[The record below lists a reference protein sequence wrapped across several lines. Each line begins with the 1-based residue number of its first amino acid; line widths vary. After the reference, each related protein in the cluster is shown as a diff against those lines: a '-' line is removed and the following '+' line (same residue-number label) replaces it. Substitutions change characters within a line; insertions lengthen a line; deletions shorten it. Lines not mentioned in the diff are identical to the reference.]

1 MFLSPSAKYI
11 FYPKKSSVNSHGP
24 EIDYEMYFDP
34 TNGTTDYDIDID
46 YNVRFRSDA
55 NITIKNN
62 RIYTKLLYDFDP
74 SRSDGEPLPAL
85 SDYNYSNYTFYFRSN
100 GRKKTSLSLN
110 GKLGGFF
117 NGKIRTLGGTVTY
130 KLPPNFNVSLSSQFN
145 DLEFPSPYSDA
156 QFLTLSSKINL
167 SFTKDLFLSTYLQ
180 YNNQIDNININARFQ
195 WRFQPL
201 SDIYLVYTDNYY
213 AENPLFMNL
222 KSRSFAFKINYWLN
236 I

>member
-1 MFLSPSAKYI
+1 M
-11 FYPKKSSVNSHGP
+11 
-24 EIDYEMYFDP
+24 
-34 TNGTTDYDIDID
+34 
-46 YNVRFRSDA
+46 
-55 NITIKNN
+55 
-62 RIYTKLLYDFDP
+62 
-74 SRSDGEPLPAL
+74 
-85 SDYNYSNYTFYFRSN
+85 
-100 GRKKTSLSLN
+100 
-110 GKLGGFF
+110 
-117 NGKIRTLGGTVTY
+117 TVTY

-145 DLEFPSPYSDA
+145 YLEFPSPYSDA
-156 QFLTLSSKINL
+156 QFLTLSSKINV

-180 YNNQIDNININARFQ
+180 YNNQIDNINVNARFQ